1 MTEPTPQSSGQNAV
15 ERSSPAE
22 LNNSSNNPKSNST
35 NSPTDSSGY
44 VPPTPLRCFTGSA
57 IAAGFAYVL
66 YLLTQSIVISFAAKP
81 LSSTNMLAARI
92 GAAVRTLIVGISTLG
107 TGIFA
112 IAAIGLLAL
121 GIQLVFKQLRQSNS

>member
-1 MTEPTPQSSGQNAV
+1 MTEPTPQPSGQNAV
-15 ERSSPAE
+15 ENSSSVE
-22 LNNSSNNPKSNST
+22 LTHSSNPPTNNLSNNPVDN
-35 NSPTDSSGY
+35 SGY

-57 IAAGFAYVL
+57 IATGFAYML
-66 YLLTQSIVISFAAKP
+66 YLLTQSIVTSFAAKP

-121 GIQLVFKQLRQSNS
+121 GIQLVFKQLRQTNS

>member
-1 MTEPTPQSSGQNAV
+1 MTEPTPQPSGKSAV
-15 ERSSPAE
+15 ESSSPSK
-22 LNNSSNNPKSNST
+22 LNKT
-35 NSPTDSSGY
+35 TDSSGY

-66 YLLTQSIVISFAAKP
+66 YLLTQSIVSSFAAKP

-92 GAAVRTLIVGISTLG
+92 GAAVRTLVVGISTMG
-107 TGIFA
+107 TGIFL

-121 GIQLVFKQLRQSNS
+121 GIQLVFKQLRQTGDAN